1 MNIQVNPL
9 NRYLTKLLEILL
21 SKIRHNSQNKLIND
35 IMETKVL
42 LIKVIKSRKSPLLS
56 SLDDKQLQ
64 LCQMNVIPLLRKPY
78 VNEVTLKEQK

>member
-64 LCQMNVIPLLRKPY
+64 LCQMNVIPLLRK
-78 VNEVTLKEQK
+78 